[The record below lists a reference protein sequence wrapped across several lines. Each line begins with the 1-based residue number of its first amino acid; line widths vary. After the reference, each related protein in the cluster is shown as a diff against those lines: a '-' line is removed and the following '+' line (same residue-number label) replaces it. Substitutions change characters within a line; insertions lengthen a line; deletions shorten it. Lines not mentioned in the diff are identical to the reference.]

1 MSTAAARVR
10 RPRTDDIAPSGR
22 RSTARDQVKQVR
34 EQPQLRVVRGAA
46 PARSTLPFL
55 LVVVT
60 ILVGALAASMLLN
73 ARMADTAY
81 KMKAAQ
87 TELNVLN
94 DHIET
99 VRSDVQEASSPDAL
113 ASRAAALGMVPAAA
127 PGVIDLSSST
137 LSGGTAA
144 TADSK

>member
-10 RPRTDDIAPSGR
+10 RPGIEDIAPSGR
-22 RSTARDQVKQVR
+22 RSTARDQVR
-34 EQPQLRVVRGAA
+34 EQPQLHVVRGVA
-46 PARSTLPFL
+46 PARSTMPFL

-60 ILVGALAASMLLN
+60 ILLGALGASMFLN

-94 DHIET
+94 DHVET
-99 VRSDVQEASSPDAL
+99 VRTDVQKVSSPESLTD
-113 ASRAAALGMVPAAA
+113 RATELGMVPAAA
-127 PGVIDLSSST
+127 PGVVDLNDST
-137 LSGGTAA
+137 MSGGSAA
-144 TADSK
+144 TSE